1 LAEKTPKPTRRCA
14 NRRSIKPPRPLIW
27 ISLAVGLIF
36 ANVVRALDAAPAQQ
50 ISATRSIALT
60 QIDRDNVSRLKPV
73 VSFRTGTR
81 GAQGGAPLVVGSTL
95 YFLTSFPHILFA
107 LDLGRPGAPVRW
119 QFTPEHDPLTAGLAC
134 CNRIEHGPVFG
145 AGHIYFSTL
154 DGRVIA
160 LDPDTGQVA
169 WNVVV
174 ADIHNGETLVSPP
187 TVVGNELVIGNGGDD
202 FGARGWIVALDIHT
216 GRQIWKHYST
226 GPDQEVG
233 ITPAGQDRGSKTWPG
248 ESWQHGGGSVA
259 APILADP
266 ELGLLLHSTGPPA
279 PWNPEPR
286 PGDNAWTSGI
296 FAREPDTGTVR
307 WFAPLHPHNS
317 YAWAADTADIPLDR
331 SWNGKNRQLL
341 LHADADGR
349 LYVLDRASGE
359 LLAADALLSPSA
371 GSTPQTN
378 LQVRNICPAWVG
390 AIGGNPALAAT
401 TGFLYIP
408 MSRLCMDI
416 EARNASYLQ
425 GTPYIGAN
433 VRVHS
438 TPGEARGELVAWDLE
453 RRAVAWKIDERFPV
467 ASDVLVTAGGL
478 VFYGTL
484 DGVVKAVDATS
495 GKVLWH
501 WQTNAG
507 ISSQPMTF
515 VGADGR
521 QYFAVIAGL
530 GGPYGVAHEYWIDRR
545 DATAVRGLAQPVADL
560 PAPADPSGTL
570 YVFDIQ

>member
-1 LAEKTPKPTRRCA
+1 MQRRRAFDWLLSGIWLIFPACAGAHDPPPSQEISPTRY
-14 NRRSIKPPRPLIW
+14 S
-27 ISLAVGLIF
+27 
-36 ANVVRALDAAPAQQ
+36 
-50 ISATRSIALT
+50 ALT
-60 QIDRDNVSRLKPV
+60 QIDRHNVSRLKPV

-107 LDLGRPGAPVRW
+107 LDLDRPGHPVRW
-119 QFTPEHDPLTAGLAC
+119 QFAPEHDPLAAGLAC
-134 CNRIEHGPVFG
+134 CNRVEHGPVFG

-160 LDPDTGQVA
+160 VDPGSGQVA

-187 TVVGNELVIGNGGDD
+187 TVAGNELLVGNAGDD
-202 FGARGWIVALDIHT
+202 FGARGWIAALDVHT

-226 GPDQEVG
+226 GPDQDVG
-233 ITPAGQDRGSKTWPG
+233 VTPAGQDRGSKTWPG
-248 ESWQHGGGSVA
+248 ESWLHGGGSVA
-259 APILADP
+259 APILVDP

-279 PWNPEPR
+279 PWNPETR

-296 FAREPDTGTVR
+296 FARDPDTGAVR
-307 WFAPLHPHNS
+307 WFAALHPHNL
-317 YAWAADTADIPLDR
+317 YAWAADTADISVDR
-331 SWNGKNRQLL
+331 QWNGRNRQLL
-341 LHADADGR
+341 LHADPDGR

-359 LLAADALLSPSA
+359 LLAADALLAKSTV
-371 GSTPQTN
+371 STPHTN
-378 LQVRNICPAWVG
+378 TQVRNICPAWVG

-401 TGFLYIP
+401 TGLLYVP

-453 RRAVAWKIDERFPV
+453 RRAGAWKIDERFPV
-467 ASDVLVTAGGL
+467 ASDVLATSGGL

-484 DGVVKAVDATS
+484 DGVVKAVDASS

-507 ISSQPMTF
+507 ISGQPMTF
-515 VGADGR
+515 AGSGGR
-521 QYFAVIAGL
+521 QYIAVMAGL
-530 GGPYGVAHEYWIDRR
+530 GGPYGVASEYWIDRR
-545 DATAVRGLAQPVADL
+545 DATAVRGLAQAVSDL
-560 PAPADPSGTL
+560 PAPVDPSGTL
-570 YVFDIQ
+570 YVFDIE

>member
-1 LAEKTPKPTRRCA
+1 MQ
-14 NRRSIKPPRPLIW
+14 RSRACNGLLPGIW
-27 ISLAVGLIF
+27 LMFSASLGA
-36 ANVVRALDAAPAQQ
+36 RDAAPSQE
-50 ISATRSIALT
+50 ISPARYSPLT
-60 QIDRDNVSRLKPV
+60 QIDRQNVSRLRPV

-107 LDLGRPGAPVRW
+107 LDLSRPGAPVRW
-119 QFTPEHDPLTAGLAC
+119 KFAPEHDPLAAGLAC
-134 CNRIEHGPVFG
+134 CNRTEHGPVFG

-160 LDPDTGQVA
+160 LDPDTGQIA
-169 WNVVV
+169 WNVMV
-174 ADIHNGETLVSPP
+174 ADIHNGETLVAPP
-187 TVVGNELVIGNGGDD
+187 TLAGNELLIGNGGDD
-202 FGARGWIVALDIHT
+202 FGARGWIAALDANT

-226 GPDQEVG
+226 GPDQDVG
-233 ITPAGQDRGSKTWPG
+233 VTPTGQDRGTKTWPG

-259 APILADP
+259 APILVDAK
-266 ELGLLLHSTGPPA
+266 LGLVLHSTGPPA

-296 FAREPDTGTVR
+296 FAREPETGHVR
-307 WFAPLHPHNS
+307 WFTALHPHNT
-317 YAWAADTADIPLDR
+317 YAWAADTADLLVDR
-331 SWNGKNRQLL
+331 PWNGKNRQLL
-341 LHADADGR
+341 LHADSDGR
-349 LYVLDRASGE
+349 LYVLDRATGE
-359 LLAADALLSPSA
+359 LLAADAILA
-371 GSTPQTN
+371 QKAASTPQTN

-401 TGFLYIP
+401 TGLLYLP
-408 MSRLCMDI
+408 MSRLCMDM

-433 VRVHS
+433 VRVHGA
-438 TPGEARGELVAWDLE
+438 PGQPRGELVAWDLE

-467 ASDVLVTAGGL
+467 ASDVLATSGGL

-484 DGVVKAVDATS
+484 DGVLKAVDATN

-501 WQTNAG
+501 WRANAG
-507 ISSQPMTF
+507 ITSQPTTF
-515 VGADGR
+515 AGADGH
-521 QYFAVIAGL
+521 QYLAVVAGL
-530 GGPYGVAHEYWIDRR
+530 GGPYGVASEYWIDRR

-560 PAPADPSGTL
+560 AAPADPSGTL
-570 YVFDIQ
+570 YVFDTQ